1 VTGRRVIGI
10 ERRGKHQLLRLDDD
24 SVLHV
29 HFRMAG
35 DWSTGRADE
44 IPRHA
49 RAVLVFT
56 DGSSITLVD
65 PRALSTIA
73 WFAPGAAAL
82 PELGPDANDPAF
94 DADSLGRA
102 LATRRGPVKPVL
114 LDQRVV
120 AGLGNIYVAE
130 ALWRARISPTIPA
143 RELGRARRA
152 RLVDAI
158 RETLADAIQA
168 PGRYARGETVDA
180 MNVYGREAEPCPRCG
195 AEIRRAV
202 QAGRST
208 YFCPRCQAR

>member
-1 VTGRRVIGI
+1 
-10 ERRGKHQLLRLDDD
+10 
-24 SVLHV
+24 
-29 HFRMAG
+29 
-35 DWSTGRADE
+35 
-44 IPRHA
+44 
-49 RAVLVFT
+49 
-56 DGSSITLVD
+56 
-65 PRALSTIA
+65 
-73 WFAPGAAAL
+73 
-82 PELGPDANDPAF
+82 
-94 DADSLGRA
+94 
-102 LATRRGPVKPVL
+102 VL

-143 RELGRARRA
+143 RELGRVRRA